1 LAGGEPYPPTRA
13 DRYARDKLL
22 IIFRDNAALQCTD
35 VADIIARFVVD
46 PLEP

>member
-22 IIFRDNAALQCTD
+22 IVFRGWAALELKY
-35 VADIIARFVVD
+35 VADTIARFVVD